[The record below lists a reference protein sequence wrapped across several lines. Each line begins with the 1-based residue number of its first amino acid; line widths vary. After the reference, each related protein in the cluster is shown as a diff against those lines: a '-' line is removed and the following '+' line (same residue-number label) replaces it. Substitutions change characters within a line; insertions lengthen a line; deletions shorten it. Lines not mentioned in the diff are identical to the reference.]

1 MKRTMLILSSLIFAA
16 QIGLAQD
23 EKVVT
28 DSVGTSATEAE
39 SDSVEV
45 VITPKRGQDSTI
57 VKVAGMKIIVVNDDK
72 NEPEKIIVDAE
83 VGGKDTTYHKDKH
96 VDNVSHWAG
105 VRVGVNGY
113 MTDKGLPI
121 PPSHEFLELDYGR
134 SVSVDVNLLE
144 KDFRLY
150 KQHIELVTGL
160 GMHFANYTFE
170 SKYTTLVNSDPLG
183 ATTDSTILLDKN
195 KLRATYIT
203 APLLLGFS
211 THKDENKAFRLAFG
225 GQVSWKIAS
234 RLKQQ
239 YNKGGQTFKPRIKSD
254 YDLTPFLFHAVASAG
269 YGPVNIYA
277 NYGLNNLFKSNKTLA
292 LTPFDIGVQLMF

>member
-1 MKRTMLILSSLIFAA
+1 MKKLLTILSIILFTA
-16 QIGLAQD
+16 QVGVAQ
-23 EKVVT
+23 EEATKS
-28 DSVGTSATEAE
+28 DSTKTAQTKK

-57 VKVAGMKIIVVNDDK
+57 VKVAGMKIIVLNDDK
-72 NEPEKIIVDAE
+72 NEPGKIIVDSE
-83 VGGKDTTYHKDKH
+83 VDNDTVYYKDKH
-96 VDNVSHWAG
+96 GDNVTHWAG
-105 VRVGVNGY
+105 IRIGVNGY

-121 PPSHEFLELDYGR
+121 PTTHEFLELDYGR

-170 SKYTTLVNSDPLG
+170 NKYTTLVNTDPLG
-183 ATTDSTILLDKN
+183 ATVDSTILLDKN
-195 KLRATYIT
+195 RLRATYIT

-234 RLKQQ
+234 KLKQQ
-239 YNKGGQTFKPRIKSD
+239 YNLGGQTFKPRIKSD
-254 YDLTPFLFHAVASAG
+254 YDLNPFLFHAVATAG
-269 YGPVNIYA
+269 FGPVNIYA
-277 NYGLNNLFKSNKTLA
+277 NYGLNELFENKKTLA
-292 LTPFDIGVQLMF
+292 LTPFDVGVQLMF

>member
-1 MKRTMLILSSLIFAA
+1 
-16 QIGLAQD
+16 
-23 EKVVT
+23 
-28 DSVGTSATEAE
+28 
-39 SDSVEV
+39 
-45 VITPKRGQDSTI
+45 
-57 VKVAGMKIIVVNDDK
+57 
-72 NEPEKIIVDAE
+72 
-83 VGGKDTTYHKDKH
+83 
-96 VDNVSHWAG
+96 
-105 VRVGVNGY
+105 

-121 PPSHEFLELDYGR
+121 PTSHEFLELDYGR

-254 YDLTPFLFHAVASAG
+254 YDLTPISISCG
-269 YGPVNIYA
+269 G
-277 NYGLNNLFKSNKTLA
+277 
-292 LTPFDIGVQLMF
+292 IGRLWSGKYLCQLWFEQFI

>member
-1 MKRTMLILSSLIFAA
+1 MKKLLTILSIILFTA
-16 QIGLAQD
+16 QVGVAQ
-23 EKVVT
+23 EEATKS
-28 DSVGTSATEAE
+28 DSTKTAQTKK

-57 VKVAGMKIIVVNDDK
+57 VKVAGMKIIVLNDDK
-72 NEPEKIIVDAE
+72 NEPGKIIVDSE
-83 VGGKDTTYHKDKH
+83 VDNDTVYYKDKH
-96 VDNVSHWAG
+96 GDNVTHWAG
-105 VRVGVNGY
+105 IRIGVNGY

-121 PPSHEFLELDYGR
+121 PTTHEFLELDYGR

-170 SKYTTLVNSDPLG
+170 NKYTTLVNTDPLG
-183 ATTDSTILLDKN
+183 ATVDSTILLDKN
-195 KLRATYIT
+195 RLRATYIT

-234 RLKQQ
+234 KLKQQ
-239 YNKGGQTFKPRIKSD
+239 YNLGGQTFKPRIKSD
-254 YDLTPFLFHAVASAG
+254 YDLNPFLFHAVATAG
-269 YGPVNIYA
+269 FGPVNIYA
-277 NYGLNNLFKSNKTLA
+277 NYGLNELFENKKTLT
-292 LTPFDIGVQLMF
+292 LTPFDVGVQLMF